1 MYNHN
6 SELKTMNI
14 LATTYRNK
22 EAWVVHSLSYLL
34 LILVLIVSNDLTA
47 AAPDIDIEFV
57 EEQGV
62 NSEWIHAQAN
72 CHTTGSQ
79 LYEVLDAIVGYPE
92 LHSWIRDSKIE
103 SDHVDGGQKILV
115 TFTFPWPVGEQ
126 WSRIEVKKENKSTIT
141 WRQLEG
147 SLIMN
152 RGRVVIVEYEQ
163 QAYIDYRANIDVG
176 YANIFTR
183 NYKEEFVREFLMAIY
198 NATRASGLPST
209 EIVASESQISIA
221 TTE

>member
-1 MYNHN
+1 
-6 SELKTMNI
+6 MNI
-14 LATTYRNK
+14 LAITYRSK
-22 EAWVVHSLSYLL
+22 EAWLIYSKSYIL
-34 LILVLIVSNDLTA
+34 LILVLIISTDLA
-47 AAPDIDIEFV
+47 AASPNIDIEFQ

-62 NSEWIHAQAN
+62 SSEWIHAQAN
-72 CHTTGSQ
+72 CHTTGAQ

-92 LHSWIRDSKIE
+92 LHSWIQDTKIE
-103 SDHVDGGQKILV
+103 SNHENGGQSIFV
-115 TFTFPWPVGEQ
+115 EFIFPWPVGEQ

-176 YANIFTR
+176 YANVFTR
-183 NYKEEFVREFLMAIY
+183 EYKEEFVREFLMAIY
-198 NATRASGLPST
+198 SATRASGLPST
-209 EIVASESQISIA
+209 ELAASESQISIA
-221 TTE
+221 ATK